1 MERIGGL
8 GPEMRP
14 EGVDEPAL
22 QTLRWAMAEAIGLV
36 WRLRPW
42 LASMAPGGLGPTVRP
57 YYEGLP
63 IDRLDEG
70 RTNGGE
76 SCRDQ
81 GERML
86 PVRSRKNG
94 AEAKNR
100 HGGAPRG
107 APAYVTGR

>member
-1 MERIGGL
+1 IGRVWGRRCGPQRGRRTDPLNSPVGGRRRRRLLGL
-8 GPEMRP
+8 
-14 EGVDEPAL
+14 
-22 QTLRWAMAEAIGLV
+22 
-36 WRLRPW
+36 WRLRSW
-42 LASMAPGGLGPTVRP
+42 LATTAPGGLGLTVRP

-81 GERML
+81 GKRML

-107 APAYVTGR
+107 APASVIGR